1 MEAGVFFCSVF
12 LIYIQQLNDKFLI
25 IFTKYW
31 TNESGMENQLVGSII
46 TPILEK
52 RKWKFAE
59 IQKLKC

>member
-1 MEAGVFFCSVF
+1 M
-12 LIYIQQLNDKFLI
+12 
-25 IFTKYW
+25 IFIKYW
-31 TNESGMENQLVGSII
+31 MNESGMENQLVGSII